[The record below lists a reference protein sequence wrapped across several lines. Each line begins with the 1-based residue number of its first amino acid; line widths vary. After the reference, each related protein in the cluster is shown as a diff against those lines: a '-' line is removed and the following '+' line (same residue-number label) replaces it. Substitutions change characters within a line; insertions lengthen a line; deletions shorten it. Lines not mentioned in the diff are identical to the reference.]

1 VKSFE
6 DEAKSIPETNP
17 KISVENEEPKNQT
30 MPSIAE
36 VTELNKEASLQQ
48 EVILNPGTDQNINEV

>member
-1 VKSFE
+1 LKTKQNPF
-6 DEAKSIPETNP
+6 KTNP
-17 KISVENEEPKNQT
+17 IFFVGNEEPKNQT

-48 EVILNPGTDQNINEV
+48 EEILNPGTDQNINEV